1 MKYTKSILAFLF
13 LNLLLVFSMIFIA
26 NKTRDIEKNNNILN
40 KQISKITEDVK
51 INKIEFITH
60 KNSSY
65 LKKLYSLY
73 FPDSKN
79 SKLPNIVSIEQLIKK
94 DKNIKLDFIAK
105 QNIEIKDNNIT
116 SKISSL
122 SFLLMI

>member
-40 KQISKITEDVK
+40 KKISKITEDVK
-51 INKIEFITH
+51 INKIELITH

-73 FPDSKN
+73 FSESKN
-79 SKLPNIVSIEQLIKK
+79 SYVPNIVSIEQLITK
-94 DKNIKLDFIAK
+94 DKNIKLV
-105 QNIEIKDNNIT
+105 NSNN
-116 SKISSL
+116 SNN
-122 SFLLMI
+122 

>member
-1 MKYTKSILAFLF
+1 MKYTKSILAFLS

-26 NKTRDIEKNNNILN
+26 NKTREIEKNNNILN

-51 INKIEFITH
+51 INKIELITH

-73 FPDSKN
+73 FPESKN
-79 SKLPNIVSIEQLIKK
+79 SYVPNIVSIEQLITK
-94 DKNIKLDFIAK
+94 DKNIKLV
-105 QNIEIKDNNIT
+105 NSNN
-116 SKISSL
+116 
-122 SFLLMI
+122 

>member
-51 INKIEFITH
+51 INKIELITH

-65 LKKLYSLY
+65 LKKLYELY
-73 FPDSKN
+73 FFEVPDT
-79 SKLPNIVSIEQLIKK
+79 NIPQIVKIEELLKQ
-94 DKNIKLDFIAK
+94 DKNIRLV
-105 QNIEIKDNNIT
+105 T
-116 SKISSL
+116 SKN
-122 SFLLMI
+122 

>member
-40 KQISKITEDVK
+40 KQIFKIAEDVK
-51 INKIEFITH
+51 INKIELITH

-73 FPDSKN
+73 FSESKN
-79 SKLPNIVSIEQLIKK
+79 SYVPNIVSIEQLITK
-94 DKNIKLDFIAK
+94 DKNIKLV
-105 QNIEIKDNNIT
+105 NSNN
-116 SKISSL
+116 
-122 SFLLMI
+122 

>member
-1 MKYTKSILAFLF
+1 MKYTKSILAFLS

-51 INKIEFITH
+51 INKIELITH

-73 FPDSKN
+73 FSESKN
-79 SKLPNIVSIEQLIKK
+79 SYVPYIVSIEQLITK
-94 DKNIKLDFIAK
+94 DKNIKLV
-105 QNIEIKDNNIT
+105 NSNN
-116 SKISSL
+116 
-122 SFLLMI
+122 

>member
-51 INKIEFITH
+51 INKIELITH

-73 FPDSKN
+73 FSESKN
-79 SKLPNIVSIEQLIKK
+79 SYVPNIVSIEQLIKK
-94 DKNIKLDFIAK
+94 DKNIKLV
-105 QNIEIKDNNIT
+105 NSNN
-116 SKISSL
+116 
-122 SFLLMI
+122 